1 MAESQRARKVS
12 DRIRVVVAEM
22 LEQKIKD
29 PRLGFVTIT
38 DVRITG
44 DLQNASIFYTVLG
57 GEEERAASAAALE
70 SAKGLIRSAVGKEI
84 GVRLTPSLEF
94 IPDAIHETAAHL
106 ESILAATAA
115 RDQEIAKASAGAS
128 YAGDVDPYK
137 APRVKDDEDDD

>member
-1 MAESQRARKVS
+1 MTQSQRARKVS

-44 DLQNASIFYTVLG
+44 DLQHASIFYTVLG
-57 GEEERAASAAALE
+57 GEDERAASAAALE

-94 IPDAIHETAAHL
+94 VPDAIFETAAHL
-106 ESILAATAA
+106 ESILAETAA
-115 RDQEIAKASAGAS
+115 RDQQIAKASAGAS
-128 YAGDVDPYK
+128 YAGEMDPYK
-137 APRVKDDEDDD
+137 APRPKDAEDEE

>member
-44 DLQNASIFYTVLG
+44 DLQNAS
-57 GEEERAASAAALE
+57 R
-70 SAKGLIRSAVGKEI
+70 
-84 GVRLTPSLEF
+84 
-94 IPDAIHETAAHL
+94 
-106 ESILAATAA
+106 
-115 RDQEIAKASAGAS
+115 
-128 YAGDVDPYK
+128 
-137 APRVKDDEDDD
+137 APRGSSVLPSARRLA

>member
-1 MAESQRARKVS
+1 
-12 DRIRVVVAEM
+12 M

-57 GEEERAASAAALE
+57 GEDERAASAAALE
-70 SAKGLIRSAVGKEI
+70 SAKGLLRSSVGKEI

-94 IPDAIHETAAHL
+94 VPDAIHETAAHL

-115 RDQEIAKASAGAS
+115 RDQEIAKASAGAA
-128 YAGDVDPYK
+128 YAGDIDPYK
-137 APRVKDDEDDD
+137 APRLKDDEDEE

>member
-38 DVRITG
+38 DARITG
-44 DLQNASIFYTVLG
+44 DLQHASIFYTVLG
-57 GEEERAASAAALE
+57 GEDERAASAAALE

-94 IPDAIHETAAHL
+94 VPDAILETAAHL
-106 ESILAATAA
+106 ESILAETAA
-115 RDQEIAKASAGAS
+115 RDQQIAKASAGAS
-128 YAGDVDPYK
+128 YAGEIDPYK
-137 APRVKDDEDDD
+137 APRVKDAQDEE